1 MLRKLRVP
9 LLLLLVLVGAA
20 ACTGRGRSSPE
31 PAERTTLF
39 IRNNSW
45 SDMTIFVLYSGGS
58 RQRLGLVNGNSSANL
73 RIPANVVGLGRDL
86 RFMADPVG
94 SSRTAQSFNMFV
106 RPGEEVRLTI
116 PPTVR

>member
-20 ACTGRGRSSPE
+20 CTGRGRSSPQ

-58 RQRLGLVNGNSSANL
+58 RQRLGLVNGNSSATF
-73 RIPANVVGLGRDL
+73 RIPSGVVGMGRDL

-94 SSRTAQSFNMFV
+94 SSNTAQSFNMFV

>member
-1 MLRKLRVP
+1 MLRTLRVP
-9 LLLLLVLVGAA
+9 LLLLLVLAGG
-20 ACTGRGRSSPE
+20 ACTGRGRSAAQ
-31 PAERTTLF
+31 PAETTTLL

-45 SDMTIFVLYSGGS
+45 SDMTIFVLYSGGT
-58 RQRLGLVNGNSSANL
+58 RQRLGLVNGNSSGTF
-73 RIPANVVGLGRDL
+73 RIPSSVVGMGRDL

-94 SSRTAQSFNMFV
+94 SSNTAQSFNMFV